1 VSDLSKFLFNVAK
14 PVLERWATGFLYEK
28 RIREKQEALVTKK
41 IRRQC
46 QTGIGKAMGLGV
58 DSSIRDVVPTGYDFY
73 YPFFEEPHDI
83 DYLYSL
89 SDYVKT
95 HTSGTMGKPKIY
107 MIPRKGIS
115 ENLRRTG
122 PSVFF
127 AITHDG
133 ERYRLELGDVIYANI
148 PGGAFLAGFFG
159 DEISKTQRNVI
170 KMVPENSGRMT
181 YQQKVDYFVR
191 HHGDID
197 IAYMTVTTLL
207 DEVKK
212 RVGEPIE
219 LKAFVT
225 TDISASALKEQ
236 IREFCGVYPKTI
248 YGSTEM
254 MLATVPS
261 SGHPGGFFFDWRVA
275 YPEFI
280 PEAQSL
286 NSDETGTEPPPEVVH
301 MMDVESGKRYQLIV
315 TPLYNDMTRYIIPDI
330 LECVSLGDDALGSEI
345 PVFRYISRS
354 DRLLVLHNF
363 TRINEAELAEVL
375 SNAGIDFVDFT
386 ARCELDGA
394 RQYIRLYIEPREE
407 SSQETV
413 EEKINGELYRFDKDY
428 RDLTDFMKFKPLK
441 VTLLPHGAFNR
452 FLESKEGMARIARIG
467 MREERLKLLLGES

>member
-1 VSDLSKFLFNVAK
+1 MLK
-14 PVLERWATGFLYEK
+14 RWATGFLHE
-28 RIREKQEALVTKK
+28 RGIREKQETLVAKK

-46 QTGIGKAMGLGV
+46 HTGIGKAMGLGAG
-58 DSSIRDVVPTGYDFY
+58 SSIRDVVPRGYVFY
-73 YPFFEEPHDI
+73 YPYFEEPHDS

-89 SDYVKT
+89 SDYVKAY
-95 HTSGTMGKPKIY
+95 TSGTMGKPKLY
-107 MIPRKGIS
+107 MIPKKGIR

-122 PSVFF
+122 PSIFF

-148 PGGAFLAGFFG
+148 PGGAFLASFFG
-159 DEISKTQRNVI
+159 DAISKTQTNFI
-170 KMVPENSGRMT
+170 KMVPEESEHMT
-181 YQQKVDYFVR
+181 YQQKVDYFIR
-191 HHGDID
+191 HHREID

-207 DEVKK
+207 DEIKK

-225 TDISASALKEQ
+225 TDVSASALKEQ

-280 PEAQSL
+280 PEDQAL
-286 NSDETGTEPPPEVVH
+286 DPDEPGTEMPPEVIH
-301 MMDVESGKRYQLIV
+301 MMDVEPGKRYQLIV

-330 LECVSLGDDALGSEI
+330 LECVDLGDDALGSEI

-363 TRINEAELAEVL
+363 TRINEAELTDVL

-386 ARCELDGA
+386 ARSELDGA
-394 RQYIRLYIEPREE
+394 RQYIRLYIELKEE

-413 EEKINGELYRFDKDY
+413 EEQINNELYRFDKDY

-441 VTLLPHGAFNR
+441 VTLLPQGAFNR
-452 FLESKEGMARIARIG
+452 YLESKEGMARIARIG
-467 MREERLKLLLGES
+467 MREERLKMLLGGP